1 MREKREGTIKRIVI
15 SILIKQKQRQQQQQ
29 VLPFVVALL
38 KRIYFIIYST
48 ANFKVQ
54 LTPDS

>member
-15 SILIKQKQRQQQQQ
+15 SILIKQKQRQQQQ

-38 KRIYFIIYST
+38 KRTYFIIYST